1 MLLLISMNLVYKLY
15 QSIDRYSQLSELVLL
30 LNNFLFCYRENTKNN
45 MATQIFWI
53 LLVLIVV
60 AQAERPL
67 FISLA
72 AELSDTPPENRQEWL
87 HPVIFEPQNKIQLTH
102 STYQVTTFLDFA
114 PFVNGFNNVQNY
126 IKNFKKDIHDP
137 AYFSMIRHKSTNP
150 RASPLL
156 DEQDLAAFMQSAYCL
171 RLPHACMTRLKIDRF
186 LMEVNY
192 LEDLF
197 DVVY

>member
-1 MLLLISMNLVYKLY
+1 M
-15 QSIDRYSQLSELVLL
+15 
-30 LNNFLFCYRENTKNN
+30 T
-45 MATQIFWI
+45 TQIFWI
-53 LLVLIVV
+53 LLVLIAV

-67 FISLA
+67 FVSLA
-72 AELSDTPPENRQEWL
+72 TELSDTPPENRQEWL
-87 HPVIFEPQNKIQLTH
+87 HPVIFEPQNKIQLTR
-102 STYQVTTFLDFA
+102 SMYQVTTFLDFA

-150 RASPLL
+150 HMSPLL
-156 DEQDLAAFMQSAYCL
+156 SEQDLAAFMQSAYCL
-171 RLPHACMTRLKIDRF
+171 STPYACMTRLMIDRF

-197 DVVY
+197 DVVYQKF